1 MNSQPE
7 SVETIRLDPP
17 GCISDGWNL
26 IKDQYG
32 LFLGITFVGTLLA
45 GLVPFGIIAGPMYC
59 GIFLALFMKMRQQP
73 IEFATLFK
81 GFDYFLES
89 LIVTLLIIVASV
101 AFAVPMVIA
110 FLDVIFVGVGIG
122 ESMQSGGVAALIII
136 PLIALL
142 VLAIIAF
149 GVFIYGLM
157 FFAYPLLVDRNL
169 KAMPALKLS
178 ARAVWANKWGILGLM
193 FLNCLVSMIG
203 ALLCYIGLFLYLPI
217 MFASLAVAYR
227 RMFPEVVPPPAP
239 QF

>member
-1 MNSQPE
+1 MNAQPE
-7 SVETIRLDPP
+7 YVQTIRLDPP
-17 GCISDGWNL
+17 GCISEGWNL
-26 IKDQYG
+26 VKDQYG
-32 LFLGITFVGTLLA
+32 LFLGITFVGMLLA

-110 FLDVIFVGVGIG
+110 FLVVIAVGVGIG

-149 GVFIYGLM
+149 SVFIYGLM

-178 ARAVWANKWGILGLM
+178 ARVVWANKWGILGLM
-193 FLNCLVSMIG
+193 FLNWLVSVIG

-227 RMFPEVVPPPAP
+227 RMFPEVVPPAAP